1 MSKLKH
7 LQSPKLMLLPRCFV
21 FLTNGLQLTISSWH
35 PLQGTASCCL
45 LWKKG
50 CKGKIEH
57 WICHNFWPSIRKF
70 SILIPYA
77 VMVIWSTV
85 YLQQMKFICMFLRG
99 IDFLRLKWD
108 SQARTKRNL
117 FRFRWVLSIWELDF
131 LM

>member
-1 MSKLKH
+1 
-7 LQSPKLMLLPRCFV
+7 
-21 FLTNGLQLTISSWH
+21 
-35 PLQGTASCCL
+35 
-45 LWKKG
+45 
-50 CKGKIEH
+50 
-57 WICHNFWPSIRKF
+57 
-70 SILIPYA
+70 
-77 VMVIWSTV
+77 MVIWSTV